1 VFVNVPQAFAP
12 NVKTGLPVRLSVRG
26 HLTQPVTGTVTRT
39 ASALDPAT
47 RTLLVEVD
55 IANKSHEL
63 LAGMFVYV
71 GFTIGPSG
79 TRWRVPATAVIFDAD
94 GTRVVTVGT
103 GGALHFQQVVLG
115 RDFGDSID
123 VQAGLRG
130 GEAIVKQPT
139 VSLQEGQV
147 VRPIASPPSGG

>member
-1 VFVNVPQAFAP
+1 
-12 NVKTGLPVRLSVRG
+12 
-26 HLTQPVTGTVTRT
+26 
-39 ASALDPAT
+39 
-47 RTLLVEVD
+47 VEVD
-55 IANKSHEL
+55 IPNRSHEL

-79 TRWRVPATAVIFDAD
+79 TRWRVPATAVVFDAD

-103 GGALHFQQVVLG
+103 GGALHFQPVVLG

-139 VSLQEGQV
+139 VSLREGQV